1 MPNAPTQDA
10 KGEPG
15 YRSRKKHY
23 SSAVPRQK
31 FPHNRRKSSE
41 SDAAQR
47 RSERIERGGL
57 PSAQRRCDS
66 RLSFFLALMFFHKRS
81 AGRRRQGQSAQ
92 QE

>member
-15 YRSRKKHY
+15 YRFRKKHY

-31 FPHNRRKSSE
+31 FPHNHRKSSE

-47 RSERIERGGL
+47 RSECIERGGL

-66 RLSFFLALMFFHKRS
+66 RLSFFLALMFFYKRS
-81 AGRRRQGQSAQ
+81 AGRKNCRES
-92 QE
+92 